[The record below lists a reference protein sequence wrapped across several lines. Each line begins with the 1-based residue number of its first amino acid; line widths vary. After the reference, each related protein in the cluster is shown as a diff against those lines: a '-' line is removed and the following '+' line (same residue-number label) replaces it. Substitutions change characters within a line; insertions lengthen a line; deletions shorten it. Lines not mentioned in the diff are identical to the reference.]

1 VSSDPRDE
9 RISELEKENAELR
22 RQMQELARRL
32 KELEE
37 KQRRDKK
44 QAARFSRR
52 KHVKERRK
60 PGPAAGHPGA
70 YQAVPDHVDEEVY
83 APLSEC
89 PDCHGEVAEVEVVEQ
104 FVVDLPEVKPHV
116 TRVVTE
122 RGYCACCKR
131 SVRSNHPRQVSQAVG
146 AAKVSLGPRALGLAA
161 ELKHRLGVPYR
172 KVADLFGTYF
182 GLVVTHG
189 ALVQATL
196 RLAKLGQGTYEA
208 LIARVRQSPV
218 VHTDDTGWRVDLRS
232 AWLWVFATSEVTVYG
247 VRFSRGSDVVSEFL
261 TDLFAGWLVS
271 DGLPALNTLTYWRQ
285 QCLGHFLHRASEL
298 EEDLTGRAVCFP
310 RDVKALLQE
319 AVEVSR
325 KKDQLAPATLQR
337 HADRLETRL
346 DELLARRLSHPENR
360 RLSQHLLN
368 HYDELFP
375 CITVPRV
382 PSTNNLAE
390 QELRPAVVVRKIGGC
405 NRSEAHASAHAIIAS
420 VAQTAHRRD
429 ATLTDFVTRWLQPT
443 AGPLLRSLQDALFAN
458 LRLFAGTPTPAF
470 R

>member
-1 VSSDPRDE
+1 VSGDPRDE
-9 RISELEKENAELR
+9 RISELEKENADLR
-22 RQMQELARRL
+22 RQVQELARRL

-44 QAARFSRR
+44 QAARFARR
-52 KHVKERRK
+52 KHVPKRRK
-60 PGPAAGHPGA
+60 PGRAAGHPGA
-70 YQAVPDHVDEEVY
+70 YQGVPDHVDEEVY

-89 PDCHGEVAEVEVVEQ
+89 PDCHGEVADVEVVEQ

-131 SVRSNHPRQVSQAVG
+131 SVRSTHPRQVSQAVG
-146 AAKVSLGPRALGLAA
+146 AAKVSLG
-161 ELKHRLGVPYR
+161 
-172 KVADLFGTYF
+172 
-182 GLVVTHG
+182 
-189 ALVQATL
+189 
-196 RLAKLGQGTYEA
+196 
-208 LIARVRQSPV
+208 
-218 VHTDDTGWRVDLRS
+218 
-232 AWLWVFATSEVTVYG
+232 
-247 VRFSRGSDVVSEFL
+247 
-261 TDLFAGWLVS
+261 
-271 DGLPALNTLTYWRQ
+271 WRQ

-310 RDVKALLQE
+310 RDVKALLHE

-325 KKDQLAPATLQR
+325 KKDQLAPATLQH
-337 HADRLETRL
+337 HADRLESRL
-346 DELLARRLSHPENR
+346 DELLARQLSHPENR

-375 CITVPRV
+375 CITEPGV

-443 AGPLLRSLQDALFAN
+443 AGPFLRSLQDALFAN
-458 LRLFAGTPTPAF
+458 VRLFAGAPTPAL